1 MTMTHMPETI
11 DIQKDVKFKR
21 KLAFQVPLEVMTRV
35 LESTPKSFG
44 VADVLIQFDKDV
56 QGHAYIDL
64 EVQVTI
70 VLECQRCLKDAEF
83 PLVLKQRL
91 SPVDSAAEA
100 RELAEGVEPVQTVDG
115 LINVKDIV
123 EDEILLAIPM
133 HPKHDA
139 LDCEVS
145 FKETKI
151 EEERQMPFTNLAAL
165 FEEEQAE

>member
-11 DIQKDVKFKR
+11 DIRKDAKFKR

-44 VADVLIQFDKDV
+44 VADVSIQFDRDV
-56 QGHAYIDL
+56 QGYAYIDL

-70 VLECQRCLKDAEF
+70 VLECQRCLDDAEF
-83 PLVLKQRL
+83 PLTLKQRL
-91 SPVDSAAEA
+91 SPVDSAVEA
-100 RELAEGVEPVQTVDG
+100 SELAEGVEPAQAIDGQVD
-115 LINVKDIV
+115 VKDII

-139 LDCEVS
+139 VDCKAS
-145 FKETKI
+145 FDETKI

-165 FEEEQAE
+165 FE